1 MLVSGKVCYNI
12 IEHQQSMESTSDICF
27 EPFHLRSKTSD
38 PLPRARLLPGKGQG
52 ESTGETLNWVAL
64 NQLFLPFICSWDLTW
79 HDTSNHTSSICIWN
93 LEKYFILFEPSA
105 FNIRIHIL
113 FSILHLLITFTPLQ
127 NSRFFWETFE
137 FLLIPVPCLV
147 IARRTSKPCSA
158 CGTLPRPCLKQASD
172 L

>member
-105 FNIRIHIL
+105 FQYTHTYIIFNIPPSYYIHL
-113 FSILHLLITFTPLQ
+113 LQ